1 MRAENDGAALRA
13 NGRRAARPHLVG
25 ATLPVARLCGARPA
39 RRLILEPEV
48 HMRASSV
55 RVMPAALLA
64 VACARVPPLQA
75 VDPAQ
80 AIDGAPNEAQA
91 EIAGVTVHATI
102 GGWRGEP
109 RSLEQQLTP
118 IDVTVLNGSNR
129 VIRLGPEVFS
139 LQTPSGPQRALT
151 QSEAAWM
158 LRDLAERRDDRYG
171 PRVGAIGQPA
181 FPGYDQPGST
191 PWQRSPRGTPTPSLA
206 QWYEQQPASGT
217 LRPGGKTSIML
228 FFGTPTRTLATATFQ
243 VELVD
248 AEGGELGMVRLPFA
262 RD

>member
-1 MRAENDGAALRA
+1 MRA
-13 NGRRAARPHLVG
+13 
-25 ATLPVARLCGARPA
+25 
-39 RRLILEPEV
+39 
-48 HMRASSV
+48 ASV
-55 RVMPAALLA
+55 WMTPAALLA

-91 EIAGVTVHATI
+91 ETAGVTVHAAI

-109 RSLEQQLTP
+109 RTLEQQLTP
-118 IDVTVLNGSNR
+118 VDVTVLNGSNR

-151 QSEAAWM
+151 QAEAAWM
-158 LRDLAERRDDRYG
+158 LRDLAEQRDTSRYS
-171 PRVGAIGQPA
+171 PRVGAVGRPA

-217 LRPGGKTSIML
+217 LAPGAKTSIML

-248 AEGGELGMVRLPFA
+248 SEGGELGTVRLPFA